1 MKHDTVE
8 QLNSLLKKFAEDPDF
23 YTNNPSQLFK
33 EHSINV
39 VFALFKRKR
48 F

>member
-23 YTNNPSQLFK
+23 IKFTFK
-33 EHSINV
+33 EVCGRS
-39 VFALFKRKR
+39 R
-48 F
+48 FLHQQPITTV